1 MARSGRKTI
10 KIKAPLMMT
19 SDKVAVW
26 MDQGEWALDFFGW
39 LQKEKGSMGLK
50 GYSHMHGYMKLFF
63 ETPEQ
68 CTAFG
73 LKYAGRKE

>member
-1 MARSGRKTI
+1 MARYGRKSI
-10 KIKAPLMMT
+10 KIPCPMMKVGNKAI
-19 SDKVAVW
+19 W
-26 MDQGEWALDFFGW
+26 MEQGEWAKDFFGW
-39 LQKEKGSMGLK
+39 LSKEKGSMGLT

-63 ETPEQ
+63 KTAEH

>member
-1 MARSGRKTI
+1 MMKVGN
-10 KIKAPLMMT
+10 KAI
-19 SDKVAVW
+19 W
-26 MDQGEWALDFFGW
+26 MDQGEWAKDFFGW
-39 LQKEKGSMGLK
+39 LSKEKGSMGLT

-63 ETPEQ
+63 KTAAH

>member
-10 KIKAPLMMT
+10 KIKAPLMVT
-19 SDKVAVW
+19 SDKKAVW
-26 MDQGEWALDFFGW
+26 MDQGEWARDFFGW
-39 LQKEKGSMGLK
+39 LQSQKGSMGLT
-50 GYSHMHGYMKLFF
+50 GYSHMHGYMKLIFK
-63 ETPEQ
+63 TPEH